1 MTAHSKFNKRLFDG
15 SLEGFHDAS
24 RGRVAGTPDG
34 VNPLD
39 SHDPSGLTNGFDDY
53 LKFQDDINK
62 RQHDTTKSYIGGQFA
77 RVLLICIT
85 TLIIMSMLSY
95 NMNTWLYTIF
105 VSGK

>member
-1 MTAHSKFNKRLFDG
+1 MTAHNKFDKRRFDG

-24 RGRVAGTPDG
+24 RGHPMAAQGGESVTG
-34 VNPLD
+34 
-39 SHDPSGLTNGFDDY
+39 DPGANGFDDY
-53 LKFQDDINK
+53 LKFQNDINK